1 MQKEARKQM
10 RLKIAVLA
18 LALVLV
24 PTLVMA
30 QAPSQNIMEILSA
43 DNNFSTFT
51 SLLKE
56 ADIKDLSMEGP
67 FTVFAPTDAAF
78 AKVPADVTEKLK
90 KDKALLRRV
99 LYFHVVPG
107 KYMQKDMMELKECR
121 TLCPT
126 AGGVALLDLKVD
138 KNSGKLISVEGAKPI
153 QTDVPASNGVIQV
166 IDAVMLTP
174 LRTPIK

>member
-1 MQKEARKQM
+1 M

-24 PTLVMA
+24 PAMAMA
-30 QAPSQNIMEILSA
+30 QAPSQNIMAILSA

-51 SLLKE
+51 TLLKD
-56 ADIKDLSMEGP
+56 AGIKDLTMEGP
-67 FTVFAPTDAAF
+67 FRVFAPTNAAF
-78 AKVPADVTEKLK
+78 AKVPADVMDKLK
-90 KDKALLRRV
+90 KDNTLLRKV
-99 LYFHVVPG
+99 LYFHIVPG
-107 KYMQKDMMELKECR
+107 KYTMKDMTELKECR

-126 AGGVALLDLKVD
+126 AGGVALLDMKVD
-138 KNSGKLISVEGAKPI
+138 KNSGKLISVDGAKVVKADI
-153 QTDVPASNGVIQV
+153 PASNGIIQE